1 MELVKRDIIA
11 RLQREVLSLQGY
23 KPASAGEEVD
33 LGWGEVEHA
42 FPNSTFP
49 LSPVHEFLHDGPESA
64 AATSGFISCLLST
77 LMRKRGACLWIS
89 SSRMLFPPALKFFG
103 IEPDQIIF
111 VDLRKEK
118 DVLWALEEGLKC
130 NALAAVIGEVKDIG
144 FTASRRLQLAVESS
158 GVTGFLIRQSTP
170 STKTIAS
177 VSRWRIQSLPSELDE
192 GMPGVGF
199 PRWNVE
205 LSKVRNGRPGI
216 WQLEWRAGEFIHIC
230 QQQPALAEFPERK
243 AV

>member
-33 LGWGEVEHA
+33 LGWGIVEKA

-49 LSPVHEFLHDGPESA
+49 LSAVHEFLHDGPESA

-111 VDLRKEK
+111 VDLRKERE
-118 DVLWALEEGLKC
+118 VLWALEEGLKC
-130 NALAAVIGEVKDIG
+130 NALAAVVGEVRDIG

-158 GVTGFLIRQSTP
+158 GVTGFLIRQSTG
-170 STKTIAS
+170 SAKTIAS
-177 VSRWRIQSLPSELDE
+177 VSRWRISSVPSALEDGL
-192 GMPGVGF
+192 PGVGF
-199 PRWNVE
+199 PRWNIE
-205 LSKVRNGRPGI
+205 LLKVRNGRPGI
-216 WQLEWRAGEFIHIC
+216 WQMEWRAGEFIHVLPP
-230 QQQPALAEFPERK
+230 QPALVEIPERK
-243 AV
+243 VV

>member
-23 KPASAGEEVD
+23 KPASTGEEVD
-33 LGWGEVEHA
+33 LGWGIVEQA

-49 LSPVHEFLHDGPESA
+49 LSAVHEFLHDGPESA

-89 SSRMLFPPALKFFG
+89 ASRMLFPPALKFFG

-118 DVLWALEEGLKC
+118 EVLWALEEGLKC
-130 NALAAVIGEVKDIG
+130 NALAAVVGEVRDIG
-144 FTASRRLQLAVESS
+144 FTASRRLQLAVENS
-158 GVTGFLIRQSTP
+158 GVTGFLIRQSTV
-170 STKTIAS
+170 SAKTIAS
-177 VSRWRIQSLPSELDE
+177 VSRWRITSLPSESED

-205 LSKVRNGRPGI
+205 LLKIRNGKPGT
-216 WQLEWRAGEFIHIC
+216 WQIQWSSKGFTEIKENIILLPQE
-230 QQQPALAEFPERK
+230 ERRK
-243 AV
+243 TG